1 MRSRPP
7 QTLPLSGLCLVLVVN
22 EKSEERVW
30 EKQTKYFDRLKLR
43 ALLTR
48 PQNYD
53 VISNCNKFWFVK
65 LTNKSKKFLLSQ
77 RSVNDDG

>member
-30 EKQTKYFDRLKLR
+30 EKQTKYFDLDSNITLFKYILESCEKLKI
-43 ALLTR
+43 ASDT
-48 PQNYD
+48 
-53 VISNCNKFWFVK
+53 
-65 LTNKSKKFLLSQ
+65 
-77 RSVNDDG
+77 